1 MTYLQ
6 ITTNIMFT
14 LKTVIQKVIQCYCKA
29 EYKYNFP
36 IHKLFSLGE
45 NIGIN
50 VLKCFKCCFAR

>member
-1 MTYLQ
+1 
-6 ITTNIMFT
+6 MFT

-36 IHKLFSLGE
+36 IYKLFSLGE